1 MYSFLR
7 ECSAITSNHFSINDM
22 TKIRRFCLTE
32 FQAQFFICCVVA
44 LVVFRVTIA
53 IYAGGLF
60 ADLLLSSA
68 LLLSAV
74 AFSLNL
80 RQFKFEVAQV
90 ILLLYVLWCT
100 FLVLIYGLASNVG
113 NYFVPIV
120 GFFNIV
126 GLLIFCS
133 SIYVCTNN
141 VNKFLNY
148 MKKILVF
155 VGLINATGAIFQYF
169 LSENLFGL
177 TSNSIYADAEI
188 LSNEN
193 VTKRAISFI
202 ASPQSL
208 SLFLAFTMFLVP
220 DVLKGKLARGL
231 AITVFMTAGVLTV
244 SKAFFVF
251 IFVYLMVYNVNLKR
265 IGYLLATMISV
276 YIFIIVMPEDG
287 FLGRVIQILYFAEN
301 FEQYSA
307 YNIWKDSIGYIDD
320 FLGFISGK
328 GIGVFS
334 RGGQV
339 LANYELLHGSTES
352 YFIQILVETGIV
364 GFVLLFSLVA
374 TSFFKMYPRDK
385 VMACNL
391 VAIAVVGVFTPAPYG
406 YVCGLLLHFSIA
418 SGVFCFRGDAAWTRA

>member
-1 MYSFLR
+1 MAHIKSF
-7 ECSAITSNHFSINDM
+7 CF
-22 TKIRRFCLTE
+22 TK
-32 FQAQFFICCVVA
+32 FQAQLFICCVVA
-44 LVVFRVTIA
+44 LVVFRVTLA
-53 IYAGGLF
+53 IYSGGLV
-60 ADLLLSSA
+60 ADFLLSMV
-68 LLLSAV
+68 LLVSV
-74 AFSLNL
+74 FAFLLNW
-80 RQFKFEVAQV
+80 RQFKFEVGHA
-90 ILLLYVLWCT
+90 ILVLYILWCT
-100 FLVLIYGLASNVG
+100 LLVPLYGLTSNVG

-120 GFFNIV
+120 GYFNIV
-126 GLLIFCS
+126 GLLIFYS
-133 SIYVCTNN
+133 SIYLCTSDTG
-141 VNKFLNY
+141 KYLSY
-148 MKKILVF
+148 IKQILVF
-155 VGLINATGAIFQYF
+155 VGLINAVGAVCQYF

-177 TSNSIYADAEI
+177 TSNAIYADAEI

-220 DVLKGKLARGL
+220 AVLKGKLARGL
-231 AITVFMTAGVLTV
+231 AIAIFLIAGVLTV

-251 IFVYLMVYNVNLKR
+251 ILAYLLVYNVSFKR
-265 IGYLLATMISV
+265 LGYLVITMVAV
-276 YIFIIVMPEDG
+276 YVFIIVMPEDG

-307 YNIWKDSIGYIDD
+307 YIIWKDSINYIDD
-320 FLGFISGK
+320 FVGFISGK

-339 LANYELLHGSTES
+339 LANYEVLHGSTES

-364 GFVLLFSLVA
+364 GFVLLFSLVI
-374 TSFFKMYPRDK
+374 TSFLKMYPRDK

-406 YVCGLLLHFSIA
+406 YVCGLLMHFCLA
-418 SGVFCFRGDAAWTRA
+418 SGVFCFRNDAGVARA